1 LLWQNTNMDC
11 DSSPTETLCP
21 KHSS

>member
-1 LLWQNTNMDC
+1 LLWQNTNMAC